1 MILHTIMPMGLI
13 LNNNILDD
21 VKYKEVDYKGEKVEV
36 TQYNNKVV
44 ISRLYSTDPKKYLD
58 PEFELGK
65 VIKNSELN

>member
-1 MILHTIMPMGLI
+1 MILLTIMHMGLI

-21 VKYKEVDYKGEKVEV
+21 VIYKEVDYKGEKVEV